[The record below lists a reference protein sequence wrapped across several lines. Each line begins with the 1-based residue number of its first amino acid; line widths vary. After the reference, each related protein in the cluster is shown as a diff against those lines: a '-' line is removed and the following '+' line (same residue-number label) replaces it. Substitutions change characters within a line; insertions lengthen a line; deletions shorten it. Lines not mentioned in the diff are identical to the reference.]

1 MTLWSR
7 VRFWCAEIL
16 RRSRIESEMDAELR
30 FHIEAYAEDLVRRGV
45 PRQEALRR
53 SRLEFGGIEQ
63 TKEICR
69 DAVRVNW
76 IENSAQD
83 LRYGL
88 RVLRKN
94 PGFTAVA
101 VLTLALG
108 IGANTAIFSIMNAT
122 LFRPLPYPNANEIV
136 VVWGTQSGVGA
147 NRFSAPNFL
156 DVKDQNIVFE
166 SVGAFG
172 LVDFS
177 TFTGLGRPEHVQ
189 GGSAT
194 ADFFRVL
201 GVEPALGRT
210 FLPEEERLGRDHVVV
225 LGNNVWHQRFG
236 ADPNIVG
243 QTIHLD
249 SEPYIVVGV
258 LPPQFQFSI
267 SDYYRPRD
275 LWIPLVLPRS
285 ESQRGNNYL
294 NVIARLKLRTALRS
308 AQADVDTIAARLA
321 AEYPKVIPGFGM
333 KLAPLHE
340 QIVGEMRAFLWI
352 LFGAVAFVLLIACTN
367 VANLQLARASARQ
380 KEIVLRRA
388 LGAGRGR
395 IVRQLVTESVLLAL
409 IGAVLGVILGA
420 VGIKLFAGLKPVGAL
435 HGAVVTIDS
444 TVFGFPLILS
454 LLTGILFGLA
464 PAFQSTSIGLGES
477 LKQAGRTSA
486 SAASGRHLRK
496 LLAVSE
502 VALSMVLLIGAG
514 LLVRSFVKLL
524 DVKPGFD
531 TRNILTFPIELP
543 KYSYP
548 DSARQS
554 VFYARAMEAVRGLPG
569 VTAVGAINDLP
580 LTGDSDADGF
590 SIEGSSPPD
599 ATNLPSA
606 QDRLVTPDYFRAMG
620 IPLVAGR
627 AFTEADRIGAPPVVL
642 INQSLARHLFADKDP
657 IGQRLKFG
665 PPTSSTSWKTIV
677 GVVGDVRHFGLNI
690 QPSIEI
696 YGPYQQD
703 SLPYNPLNYMNF
715 VVRADGDPSG
725 LANAIVRQ
733 IEDLDKELPLPAA
746 RTMEAVYASSIS
758 ARRFNTLLLGLFAG
772 LALTLATVGIYGV
785 ISYSVAR
792 QTHDIGVRRAL
803 GAGHMEILQLILREG
818 LGLALIGVLIGLGGA
833 FVTTRV
839 LSAMLYEVAATDA
852 PTFLGMGL
860 ILLLVAL
867 LATYV
872 PARRAVTV
880 DPMVALR
887 YE

>member
-1 MTLWSR
+1 MPFLRNIVTGLRSLFRKEQVSHELDEELNGFLEMAAEEKMKEGMSR
-7 VRFWCAEIL
+7 K
-16 RRSRIESEMDAELR
+16 
-30 FHIEAYAEDLVRRGV
+30 EAIRAV
-45 PRQEALRR
+45 
-53 SRLEFGGIEQ
+53 RLERGNLEV
-63 TKEICR
+63 TKEV
-69 DAVRVNW
+69 VR
-76 IENSAQD
+76 SAGWESFVETCWQD
-83 LRYGL
+83 LRFAA
-88 RVLRKN
+88 RMLRKN

-101 VLTLALG
+101 VVTLALG

-122 LFRPLPYPNANEIV
+122 LFRPLPYRNANEIV
-136 VVWGTQSGVGA
+136 VVWGTQSGAGA
-147 NRFSAPNFL
+147 NRFSAPDFL

-166 SVGAFG
+166 NVGAFG

-177 TFTGLGRPEHVQ
+177 TFTGQGSPERVN

-201 GVEPALGRT
+201 GVEPVLGRT

-225 LGNNVWHQRFG
+225 LGYNVWRQRFG
-236 ADPNIVG
+236 SDPNIVG

-249 SEPYIVVGV
+249 AEPYTVVGV
-258 LPPQFQFSI
+258 LPSQFQFSI

-285 ESQRGNNYL
+285 ESQRGKNYL
-294 NVIARLKLRTALRS
+294 NVIARLKSRTALRS
-308 AQADVDTIAARLA
+308 AQADVDTIGARLA

-333 KLAPLHE
+333 KLVPLHE
-340 QIVGEMRAFLWI
+340 QIVGEMRAVLWI

-380 KEIVLRRA
+380 KEIVLRKA
-388 LGAGRGR
+388 LGASRGR

-409 IGAVLGVILGA
+409 IGGALGVILGA
-420 VGIKLFAGLKPVGAL
+420 GAIKLFAGLKPLDAL
-435 HGAVVTIDS
+435 HGAVVTVDS
-444 TVFGFPLILS
+444 AVFGFSLILS
-454 LLTGILFGLA
+454 LVTGILFGLA
-464 PAFQSTSIGLGES
+464 PAFQSTSIGLAES

-486 SAASGRHLRK
+486 SAASGPRLRK
-496 LLAVSE
+496 LLAVTE

-514 LLVRSFVKLL
+514 LLIRSFVRLL

-531 TRNILTFPIELP
+531 PRNILTFPIELP
-543 KYSYP
+543 RYSYP

-554 VFYARAMEAVRGLPG
+554 AFYARAMEAVRGLPG
-569 VTAVGAINDLP
+569 VIAVGAINDLP

-590 SIEGSSPPD
+590 SIEGSSPTD
-599 ATNLPSA
+599 AINLPSA
-606 QDRLVTPDYFRAMG
+606 QDRLVTPDYFQAMG

-627 AFTEADRIGAPPVVL
+627 TFTEADTIGAPPVVL
-642 INQSLARHLFADKDP
+642 INQSLARQLFADKDP

-665 PPTSSTSWKTIV
+665 PPTASTPWKTIV

-696 YGPYQQD
+696 YTPYQQD

-715 VVRADGDPSG
+715 VVRTAAEPNG
-725 LANAIVRQ
+725 LANAVLRQ
-733 IEDLDKELPLPAA
+733 IEDVDKELPLPAA
-746 RTMEAVYASSIS
+746 RTMETVYATSIS
-758 ARRFNTLLLGLFAG
+758 ERRFNVLLLGLFAG
-772 LALTLATVGIYGV
+772 LALILATVGIYGV
-785 ISYSVAR
+785 ISYSVVR
-792 QTHDIGVRRAL
+792 QTHDIGVRLAL
-803 GAGHMEILQLILREG
+803 GASRQEILQLILREG
-818 LGLALIGVLIGLGGA
+818 LTLALIGVLIGLAGA
-833 FVTTRV
+833 FVATRV

-860 ILLLVAL
+860 MLLLVTL

-872 PARRAVTV
+872 PARRAVRV